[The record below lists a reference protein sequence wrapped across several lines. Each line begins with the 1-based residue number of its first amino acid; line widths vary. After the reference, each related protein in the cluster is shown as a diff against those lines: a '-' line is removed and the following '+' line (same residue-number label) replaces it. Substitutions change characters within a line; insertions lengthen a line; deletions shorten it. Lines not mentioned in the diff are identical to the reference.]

1 MKELRSFKYAQPG
14 EFVEKAYNGRI
25 TEVEIK
31 STYTDAINNEYG
43 VVLVDGDELGFIN
56 DEESNEWET
65 NLLGATY
72 RLI

>member
-25 TEVEIK
+25 TKVEIE
-31 STYTDAINNEYG
+31 SVFTNANDNEYG

-56 DEESNEWET
+56 DESNEWET
-65 NLLGATY
+65 TLLDATY